1 MKRQILNLLVGLLHA
16 MARGLDRLI
25 QALTG
30 RRQMLQ
36 SGLAERLA
44 PVHEQAT
51 AYGTIR
57 LATPS
62 EACLMR
68 AETLFTKEP
77 DMIDWID
84 SFSEDFVLWDIG
96 ANVGIYS
103 IYAGLKGGGR
113 VFSFEPESANYW
125 VLNRNIH
132 LNGLDGHCT
141 AYCLPL
147 SDRAGVTRLA
157 LHTTMIGDALH
168 NLTGVD
174 GLVDTAST
182 HHQGAVTITADE
194 AITTLGIPAPTHLK
208 IDVDGAEAL
217 IIRGATNL
225 LRNPALQSI
234 LVELDDIAVDPG
246 LEVASALT
254 DAGFVIASSQ
264 ASPIATGRFAAIRNY
279 IYVRGDTVPPTDT

>member
-25 QALTG
+25 QLLTG

-44 PVHEQAT
+44 PVHEQT
-51 AYGTIR
+51 SRHGTIR

-77 DMIDWID
+77 DMIDWVD
-84 SFSEDFVLWDIG
+84 GFPDGFVFWDIG

-103 IYAGLKGGGR
+103 VYAGLKGGGQI
-113 VFSFEPESANYW
+113 FSFEPESANYW

-132 LNGLDGHCT
+132 LNGLDENCT

-147 SDRAGVTRLA
+147 SDRTGVTRLA

-168 NLTGVD
+168 NLAGVD
-174 GLVDTAST
+174 GLVDDASV

-194 AITTLGIPAPTHLK
+194 AISTLGIPAPTHLK

-217 IIRGATNL
+217 IIRGAGNL

-234 LVELDDIAVDPG
+234 LVELDDIAVNPG
-246 LEVASALT
+246 KEVADALAG
-254 DAGFVIASSQ
+254 AGFVIASSQ

-279 IYVRGDTVPPTDT
+279 IYVRGDAVPPTDT